1 MFESLTD
8 KELDVIQ
15 ESLELFY
22 SRICDKEDEIV
33 PESFHIYNEEET
45 VKNDKLLE
53 CVRKTKKTCYTL
65 KITAESE
72 IEERQSHEE
81 GDWTTM

>member
-33 PESFHIYNEEET
+33 PESFHVYNEYESI
-45 VKNDKLLE
+45 
-53 CVRKTKKTCYTL
+53 KK
-65 KITAESE
+65 
-72 IEERQSHEE
+72 
-81 GDWTTM
+81 

>member
-1 MFESLTD
+1 MFENLTD

-22 SRICDKEDEIV
+22 SRICDKENEIV
-33 PESFHIYNEEET
+33 PESFHVYNEYESI
-45 VKNDKLLE
+45 KNNQLLE
-53 CVRKTKKTCYTL
+53 CIRRTKKTCYTL
-65 KITAESE
+65 KIKAESE
-72 IEERQSHEE
+72 IEERQSLEE

>member
-33 PESFHIYNEEET
+33 PESFHVYNEYESI
-45 VKNDKLLE
+45 KNNQLLE
-53 CVRKTKKTCYTL
+53 CIRRTKKTCYTL
-65 KITAESE
+65 KIKAESE
-72 IEERQSHEE
+72 IEERQSLEE

>member
-1 MFESLTD
+1 MFENLTD

-33 PESFHIYNEEET
+33 PESFHLYEGYEIALKNNELAILSDT
-45 VKNDKLLE
+45 KN
-53 CVRKTKKTCYTL
+53 TCYTL
-65 KITAESE
+65 KIKAESE
-72 IEERQSHEE
+72 IEERQSLEE
-81 GDWTTM
+81 GD